1 MAELQKSMKR
11 TSFFE
16 EMNCQNLWQ
25 RNQHLSVEE
34 RIQSVDKKDVDLI
47 IDWFE
52 FTVKGKSIY
61 EVLQDF
67 GLSEYDANVTVHSVG
82 LFGYDTTFV
91 YGEKIKF
98 LTSSKDIIR
107 DESERMGIHVLMSGK
122 ACREFEKKWT
132 WYWLM
137 LYCQVNGCN
146 ISRIDIAYDS
156 FTDKFFTIAKV
167 RNSLKR
173 GNATAKAKKAL
184 EYTERRIVDGS
195 ITGETVKFGKSSSET
210 SICFYNKLQE
220 RESANYIISKDIKH
234 WYRCELRIR
243 KDSAKKFLNTVLN
256 DTQNFSI
263 IALGVL
269 KNYVDFKPRKDMTR
283 NKSRKDS
290 VMWWSSF
297 LGECTRLQLSNRAQQ
312 TTISRKRDWLE
323 MSTQKALAMLLIA
336 DMDSIDEMS
345 AVDLQKF
352 ITDGMSKISKMDIKT
367 INNHRLENG
376 ASVVSQDDVNVVKNR
391 LRLWSVNDLP
401 F

>member
-1 MAELQKSMKR
+1 MEQLQKSKEV
-11 TSFFE
+11 TGFFE

-25 RNQHLSVEE
+25 RNHFMSVDKS
-34 RIQSVDKKDVDLI
+34 IQSVDIEDVDLI

-67 GLSEYDANVTVHSVG
+67 GLSEYDANVTMHSVG

-91 YGEKIKF
+91 FGEKVKF
-98 LTSSKDIIR
+98 MASSKDVFR
-107 DESERMGIHVLMSGK
+107 DDSERMGIHVLMSGK
-122 ACREFEKKWT
+122 ACREFELKWS

-137 LYCQVNGCN
+137 LYCQDNGCN

-156 FTDKFFTIAKV
+156 FTDKYFTISKV

-173 GNATAKAKKAL
+173 GNASAKAKKAL
-184 EYTERRIVDGS
+184 EYTERRIADGS

-220 RESANYIISKDIKH
+220 RESAGYIVSKDKKH
-234 WYRCELRIR
+234 WFRCELRIR
-243 KDSAKKFLNTVLN
+243 KDSARKFLNEVLA
-256 DTQNFSI
+256 DPHNFSK

-269 KNYVDFKPRKDMTR
+269 KNYVDFKPREDMRR
-283 NKSRKDS
+283 NKSRKES
-290 VMWWSSF
+290 VQWWGSF

-323 MSTQKALAMLLIA
+323 MSAQKALAMLLIA
-336 DMDSIDEMS
+336 DMDTVADMS
-345 AVDLQKF
+345 GKELQKF
-352 ITDGMSKISKMDIKT
+352 VTDGMRKISKMDLKA
-367 INNHRLENG
+367 INNYRIEKG
-376 ASVVSQDDVNVVKNR
+376 TSIVTQDEVNTVKNQ
-391 LRLWSVNDLP
+391 LRIWSFNDLP